1 MRVTVFYSLAH
12 YTFNILNTDVSNQA
26 NILLINLKE
35 IVDKLR
41 SEKFYFK
48 TQVAKLQCEKKE
60 LNNTIKNLSYK
71 VSCLK
76 DELKLNFTL

>member
-1 MRVTVFYSLAH
+1 MRQKYMLNFKLICCEGNSFFSLAN

-35 IVDKLR
+35 VIDKLQ

-48 TQVAKLQCEKKE
+48 TQVAKL
-60 LNNTIKNLSYK
+60 
-71 VSCLK
+71 
-76 DELKLNFTL
+76 